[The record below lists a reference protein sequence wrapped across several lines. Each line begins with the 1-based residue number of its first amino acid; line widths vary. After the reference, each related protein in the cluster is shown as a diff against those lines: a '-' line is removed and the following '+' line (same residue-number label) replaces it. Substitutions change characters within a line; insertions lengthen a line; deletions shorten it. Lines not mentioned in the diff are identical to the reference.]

1 MIYHSR
7 RSAMAAAEVI
17 ASGKNILDPD
27 FKVKEEVRGAKDSV
41 SIGKGDIDLR
51 DVRQKIKDQDWDELK
66 DIPIGDWVGNIV
78 RIPFRGLAAGD
89 EFFKQLNYRSVYYG
103 LVDSRWRAQGRH
115 QDEGFKEYWGLVK
128 AETDKSLDLV
138 KKWRDGE
145 EVLSEQELTDLGE
158 IIYALQQSRQVTFT
172 DKLGGFGQWIQ
183 KGVNQFPLARLI
195 MDAWFIRTPTNVFK
209 FGLRRFPVT
218 AVFSRRFHEAM
229 KRGGDDRDRALAE
242 MVMMTTAVYTA
253 WNFINEKEKIPDGK
267 GGEMEIYK
275 WTSTMDH
282 ASYNHQKNIKLAG
295 VAPHSYYH
303 EGEFYTT
310 SRYDPADTI
319 LMTLANTRD
328 LVELGKYE
336 EANEILGATVVSFM
350 NLAKDKTF
358 TQGIANFVEMTADP
372 INKGGKY
379 LEAKGRVFTPAVL
392 KMIGEDEVY
401 REVNGVI
408 EAMQSQIPTLSPNLQ
423 PKFDRLGQVSN
434 KPDKGL
440 SNVTLLS
447 DNPVRLEFLKMN
459 SNISDIPKQRGILDL
474 EADYFY
480 KDGKSAWTR
489 FNEIY
494 SSIEKNGL
502 TLEERIAKYFKSSRY
517 QKVTK

>member
-1 MIYHSR
+1 
-7 RSAMAAAEVI
+7 
-17 ASGKNILDPD
+17 
-27 FKVKEEVRGAKDSV
+27 
-41 SIGKGDIDLR
+41 
-51 DVRQKIKDQDWDELK
+51 
-66 DIPIGDWVGNIV
+66 
-78 RIPFRGLAAGD
+78 
-89 EFFKQLNYRSVYYG
+89 
-103 LVDSRWRAQGRH
+103 
-115 QDEGFKEYWGLVK
+115 
-128 AETDKSLDLV
+128 
-138 KKWRDGE
+138 
-145 EVLSEQELTDLGE
+145 
-158 IIYALQQSRQVTFT
+158 
-172 DKLGGFGQWIQ
+172 
-183 KGVNQFPLARLI
+183 
-195 MDAWFIRTPTNVFK
+195 
-209 FGLRRFPVT
+209 
-218 AVFSRRFHEAM
+218 
-229 KRGGDDRDRALAE
+229 
-242 MVMMTTAVYTA
+242 MMTTAVYTA

-303 EGEFYTT
+303 EGKFYTT

-379 LEAKGRVFTPAVL
+379 LEAKGRVFTPAIL
-392 KMIGEDEVY
+392 KMLGEDKVY

-408 EAMQSQIPTLSPNLQ
+408 EAVQSQIGILSPNLPPQ
-423 PKFDRLGQVSN
+423 FDRLGQIRM

-494 SSIEKNGL
+494 SSVEKNGL
-502 TLEERIAKYFKSSRY
+502 TLEERITKYINSPRY
-517 QKVTK
+517 DKVTKRSLSTPERDLKSGAEKDIMSILADYESIAMRKLLKEYEDTGLAEVYEVNRKLEHNAQREKTSVGIITDPEKIIANWRKKQQDK